1 MWKFR
6 KEKGDQTRK
15 KSNGKDTKMQIKAK
29 MMRPNDE
36 NVNVEKIKRV
46 VKVRIEA
53 KRNKKKISRKLTEK
67 WKMKVKRQG
76 KKNMAMKK
84 NKKLEWKEN

>member
-1 MWKFR
+1 M
-6 KEKGDQTRK
+6 
-15 KSNGKDTKMQIKAK
+15 
-29 MMRPNDE
+29 
-36 NVNVEKIKRV
+36 EKIKRV
-46 VKVRIEA
+46 VKGRIEA